1 VPAKSVKLTTLS
13 CDELAKLVEIP
24 AFRDVA
30 IGAMKVKGCPVVKK

>member
-1 VPAKSVKLTTLS
+1 VKSVKLTALS

-30 IGAMKVKGCPVVKK
+30 TATMRVKGCPVVKK

>member
-1 VPAKSVKLTTLS
+1 MPAKTVKLATLS

-30 IGAMKVKGCPVVKK
+30 TATMKVKGCPVVKK

>member
-1 VPAKSVKLTTLS
+1 MPVKTVKLATLS

-30 IGAMKVKGCPVVKK
+30 TAAMKVKGCPVVKK

>member
-1 VPAKSVKLTTLS
+1 VKTVKLATLS

-30 IGAMKVKGCPVVKK
+30 TATMKVKGCPVVKK

>member
-1 VPAKSVKLTTLS
+1 MPAKSVKLTTLS

>member
-1 VPAKSVKLTTLS
+1 VKTVKLTTLS

-30 IGAMKVKGCPVVKK
+30 IGVMRVKGCPVVKK

>member
-1 VPAKSVKLTTLS
+1 MPVKSVKLTTLS

-30 IGAMKVKGCPVVKK
+30 IGAMRVKGCPVVKK